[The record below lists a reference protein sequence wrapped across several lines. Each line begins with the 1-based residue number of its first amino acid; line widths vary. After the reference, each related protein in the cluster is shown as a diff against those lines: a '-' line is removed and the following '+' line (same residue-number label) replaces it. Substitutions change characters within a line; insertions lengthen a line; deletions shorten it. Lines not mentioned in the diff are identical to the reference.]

1 MDRRA
6 NAAGPWPRAASPRIL
21 LSRRWPA
28 RVESL
33 LAEDYEVMRNVPDQP
48 MSAAA
53 MRQALRKADA
63 FCPTVTDQVDAAVLG
78 VPSCRARILANYGVG
93 FEHID
98 LGAARRA
105 GLVVTNTPD
114 VLTDC
119 TADLALALILATAR
133 GLVRGDRLVRTGD
146 WAGWCPASVFG
157 NRVSGKVLGLV
168 GFGRIGR
175 AVAHRAHRGLGMRVL
190 VYTPRPPNGEQARS
204 LGVEICGELDE
215 LLARSD
221 MVSLHCPVTP
231 DTVKM
236 IGEAQLARMRR
247 GAILINTARGALVDE
262 NALVKALRSG
272 RLAGAGLDVYAREPQ
287 VPEALRQMDQV
298 VLLPH
303 LGSATVE
310 TREAMGLRVKKNLDC
325 FFAGEEPPDRVA

>member
-1 MDRRA
+1 MPFR
-6 NAAGPWPRAASPRIL
+6 PRVV

-33 LAEDYEVMRNVPDQP
+33 LAEDYELRRNAPDQP
-48 MSAAA
+48 MDAAV
-53 MRQALRKADA
+53 MRRALRECDA
-63 FCPTVTDQVDAAVLG
+63 FCPTVTDRVDAGVLAV
-78 VPSCRARILANYGVG
+78 SERRARILANYGVG

-98 LGAARRA
+98 LAAARRA
-105 GLVVTNTPD
+105 GIVVTNTPD

-119 TADLALALILATAR
+119 TADLTLALILATAR
-133 GLVRGDRLVRTGD
+133 GVARGDRQVR
-146 WAGWCPASVFG
+146 AGGWDGWSPASISG
-157 NRVSGKVLGLV
+157 NRVSGRVLGLV
-168 GFGRIGR
+168 GFGRIGQ
-175 AVAHRAHRGLGMRVL
+175 AVAHRARRGFGMRVL
-190 VYTPRPPNGEQARS
+190 VYTPRPPEDERVRS
-204 LGVEICGELDE
+204 LGVEICGGLDE

-221 MVSLHCPVTP
+221 IVSLHCPVKP
-231 DTVKM
+231 ETVNM
-236 IGEAQLARMRR
+236 IGQAQFSRMRR

-262 NALVKALRSG
+262 NALVEALRSG
-272 RLAGAGLDVYAREPQ
+272 RLAAAGLDVYAREPE
-287 VPEALRQMDQV
+287 VPEALRQMEQV

>member
-1 MDRRA
+1 M
-6 NAAGPWPRAASPRIL
+6 PSSPRIL
-21 LSRRWPA
+21 LSRRWSA

-33 LAEDYEVMRNVPDQP
+33 LEEDYAVTRNVSDQP

-53 MRQALRKADA
+53 MRQALRQADA
-63 FCPTVTDQVDAAVLG
+63 FCPTVTDQVDASVLG
-78 VPSCRARILANYGVG
+78 APSCRVRILANYGVG

-98 LGAARRA
+98 LEAARRA
-105 GLVVTNTPD
+105 GIVVTNTPD

-119 TADLALALILATAR
+119 TADLALGLILTTAR
-133 GLVRGDRLVRTGD
+133 GLARGDRLVRAGD
-146 WAGWCPASVFG
+146 WTGWSPASIYG

-175 AVAHRAHRGLGMRVL
+175 AVAQRAHQGLGMRVL
-190 VYTPRPPNGEQARS
+190 VYTRRLPRDEQSQS
-204 LGVEICGELDE
+204 LGVEVCSDLDE
-215 LLARSD
+215 LLGRSD
-221 MVSLHCPVTP
+221 VVSLHCPVTP
-231 DTVKM
+231 ETVKM

-262 NALVKALRSG
+262 DALAHALRCG
-272 RLAGAGLDVYAREPQ
+272 QLAGAGLDVYSREPE
-287 VPEALRQMDQV
+287 VPEALKQMDQV